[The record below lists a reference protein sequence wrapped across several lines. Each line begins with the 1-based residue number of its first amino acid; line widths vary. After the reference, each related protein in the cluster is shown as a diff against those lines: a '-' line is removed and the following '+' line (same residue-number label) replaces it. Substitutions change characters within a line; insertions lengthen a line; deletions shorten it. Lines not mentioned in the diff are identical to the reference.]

1 MIPPLVLPI
10 ILHLFLIS
18 PSRIFFR
25 TSLPVLTSTIHQL
38 TNLHHLPFHQKLIL
52 HWLQTLNF
60 HPPLPPSKL
69 AFLIS
74 FQRFQLRNFMHVG
87 RKESGI
93 MRRGIKRSMQK
104 GKEEGMQKF
113 STRRLVDVN
122 KTGLPKIDG
131 GKGSKKRLRL
141 G

>member
-1 MIPPLVLPI
+1 
-10 ILHLFLIS
+10 
-18 PSRIFFR
+18 
-25 TSLPVLTSTIHQL
+25 
-38 TNLHHLPFHQKLIL
+38 
-52 HWLQTLNF
+52 
-60 HPPLPPSKL
+60 
-69 AFLIS
+69 
-74 FQRFQLRNFMHVG
+74 MHVG